1 MASVLSMD
9 KNGKIYLKGDADI
22 SIMVGGSI
30 IEVTNEEISISSA
43 KVSISG
49 NEIEIKG
56 KGTWQGG
63 KIKIK
68 IN

>member
-1 MASVLSMD
+1 
-9 KNGKIYLKGDADI
+9 
-22 SIMVGGSI
+22 MVGGSI
-30 IEVTNEEISISSA
+30 IEVINEEISISSA